1 MDTTVNVERVV
12 ENDPASVALGDGGG
26 ADRADLDDG
35 DNPSPPLQLT
45 AEPPGCAESRKRRV
59 AQKLKGGGSWD
70 LVQARDTPEI
80 ESEVQR

>member
-1 MDTTVNVERVV
+1 MDNTVNVERVV

-59 AQKLKGGGSWD
+59 AQKLKGGGGHG
-70 LVQARDTPEI
+70 T
-80 ESEVQR
+80 